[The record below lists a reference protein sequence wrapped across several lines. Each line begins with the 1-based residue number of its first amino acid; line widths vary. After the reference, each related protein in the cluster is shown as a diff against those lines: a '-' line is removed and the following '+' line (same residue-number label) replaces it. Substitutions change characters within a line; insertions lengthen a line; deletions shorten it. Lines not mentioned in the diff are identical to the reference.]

1 MVLRQGTLLAGG
13 GLVVELVA
21 AAGLTRLMGCLLYGV
36 EATDPVTFTTVAA
49 LLGGVALFASYL
61 PAQRAARTD
70 PVEAVRFE

>member
-21 AAGLTRLMGCLLYGV
+21 AAGLTCLMGSLLYGV
-36 EATDPVTFTTVAA
+36 EATDPVTFATVAA

-61 PAQRAARTD
+61 PALRAARTD
-70 PVEAVRFE
+70 PVVALRFE